1 MKKDPSLA
9 LLNAADNLGFEAR
22 SASGDQANRP
32 RRPAL
37 FNK

>member
-1 MKKDPSLA
+1 MGAGARTGARTGAPSGSA
-9 LLNAADNLGFEAR
+9 PR